1 MNKDF
6 SKFEEYLEVEEI
18 DELDELDGLDDSDI
32 FEDRIVEIEDANG
45 VVFQYFHLGDVDYEG
60 KKYAFFILAEEIEG
74 VPQDEAV
81 VYEVNEE
88 DMELTP
94 VEDEKLIDKLFLEFT
109 SNFKGE
115 YIEEKEYN

>member
-1 MNKDF
+1 MDRDF
-6 SKFEEYLEVEEI
+6 SKFEEYQEVEEI
-18 DELDELDGLDDSDI
+18 DELNELDGLDDSDI

-45 VVFQYFHLGDVDYEG
+45 VVFQYFHLGDLDYEE
-60 KKYAFFILAEEIEG
+60 KKYAFFVIAEEIEG

-88 DMELTP
+88 DMELIP
-94 VEDEKLIDKLFLEFT
+94 VEDDKLIDRLFLEFT
-109 SNFKGE
+109 SRYKGE